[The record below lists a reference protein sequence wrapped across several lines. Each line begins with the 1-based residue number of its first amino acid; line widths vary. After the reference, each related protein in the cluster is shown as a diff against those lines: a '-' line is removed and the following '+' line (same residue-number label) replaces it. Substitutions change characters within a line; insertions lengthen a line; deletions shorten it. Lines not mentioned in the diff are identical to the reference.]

1 MPILPPPNCEKCA
14 AAMYQ
19 VANIPPVSFSGQSAT
34 VFMCTPCNST
44 KWIEDNPTP
53 TLWR

>member
-1 MPILPPPNCEKCA
+1 
-14 AAMYQ
+14 MYE
-19 VANIPPVSFSGQSAT
+19 VANIPRVGGGGGSAI

-44 KWIEDNPTP
+44 KWIEGNPTP